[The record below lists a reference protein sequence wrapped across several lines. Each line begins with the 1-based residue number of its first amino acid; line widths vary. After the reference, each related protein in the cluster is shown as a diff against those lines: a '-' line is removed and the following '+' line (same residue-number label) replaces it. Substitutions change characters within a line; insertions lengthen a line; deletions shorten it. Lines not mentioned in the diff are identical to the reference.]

1 MSGPKKMQTN
11 EQRHLNDARADSD
24 ISLVRGGPFYR
35 AQEAIRLIKRD
46 RWNLGRRVIFAI
58 AVGWFLLVLITLLFN
73 PRAVLGLVTDYP
85 IKARMLVGVP
95 VLLVGQL
102 VMENV
107 FRTIFRHI
115 HDAAL
120 LTPSDA
126 DRLNQPLVKLVR
138 LRDSIIPEL
147 VIAAEAYA
155 RVAQTTQIHYPW
167 GLNLGAG
174 ALREARPLVQRSRH
188 GRTAFGILPE
198 NRIQLCCICC
208 IRSRKIHLG

>member
-1 MSGPKKMQTN
+1 MQTN

-155 RVAQTTQIHYPW
+155 RVAQTTQFTTPGGSTW
-167 GLNLGAG
+167 APGLSE
-174 ALREARPLVQRSRH
+174 RLV
-188 GRTAFGILPE
+188 P
-198 NRIQLCCICC
+198 
-208 IRSRKIHLG
+208 